1 VTLLAIS
8 AIGADRPGI
17 VAAVTRVL
25 YERGGNIE
33 DSSMTIL
40 RGHFAMT
47 LIVAGGDSAAD
58 LESALAS
65 VATELGLVLA
75 VREVAPEAAHAP
87 ARPYVVTVYGA
98 DHPGIVSAVAGLLA
112 GLGVNVTDLSTRLVD
127 QPDPL
132 YAMFLDVDLPPGA
145 DVAEVERA
153 LRALAADLA
162 VEASIHAADA
172 DVL

>member
-1 VTLLAIS
+1 MTLLAVS

-17 VAAVTRVL
+17 VAGVTRVL

-47 LIVAGGDSAAD
+47 LIVAGADAPGD
-58 LESALAS
+58 LEAALAP
-65 VATELGLVLA
+65 VAAELGLTLT
-75 VREVAPEAAHAP
+75 VREVAPESAHAP

-98 DHPGIVSAVAGLLA
+98 DHPGIVAAVAGLLA

-145 DVAEVERA
+145 DVEQVAAA
-153 LRALAADLA
+153 LRDLAAELD
-162 VEASIHAADA
+162 VEAGIHAADA